1 LWLGKRLPTEA
12 EWEKAARGT
21 DGLTYPWG
29 NSPEASC
36 EYVVMSEGGY
46 GCGTDFMMEVGSKP
60 LGVSP
65 YGAHDMIGNVTE
77 WTADWRDNDYYE
89 DTPSGGWVDPQG
101 PSSGYTK
108 IFRGGMYTHTADSQ
122 ALRAA
127 YRYGFNPTWRGSNT
141 GFRCVQ

>member
-1 LWLGKRLPTEA
+1 MFWG
-12 EWEKAARGT
+12 RGIV
-21 DGLTYPWG
+21 LIV
-29 NSPEASC
+29 
-36 EYVVMSEGGY
+36 VVMAFGCNVAPSETEPDPV
-46 GCGTDFMMEVGSKP
+46 CGNGTVEVGERC
-60 LGVSP
+60 
-65 YGAHDMIGNVTE
+65 N
-77 WTADWRDNDYYE
+77 DWRDNDYYE

-127 YRYGFNPTWRGSNT
+127 YRYGFNPTWRGGNT